1 MTIRRATADDLALLE
16 ELWREFEAEVPEPPH
31 REQQAEVELAEIP
44 GYFEEGAVALLAEL
58 DGSAV
63 GYALAKLQS
72 RRICFLSDLYVR
84 PAARRRGVAR
94 ALMASVV
101 DWGVERGADV
111 MTLEV
116 LSTNTDARTM
126 YDRIG
131 FTEEMATLVAPLDRL
146 SERLV
151 DRAAGVSYGSIHVQ
165 TDDALA
171 VRKSVEIYVPRLPG
185 GSRGSVIAPPRNGW
199 TAVYDELCD
208 REPEMLRRLAVDLS
222 NRMAP
227 VVLLL
232 GVEHDVVVRYV
243 LLERGRI
250 VDEYLSVPEYYG
262 PIPPGDVIGLGAN
275 PTVAHRLTGAD
286 PARVK
291 DLARIARSPGDLPP
305 PGELFD
311 QLAEL
316 FGLEGTVH
324 GYEEAVV
331 LSGATVLERAPEA
344 SSQSP
349 PA

>member
-1 MTIRRATADDLALLE
+1 MTIRRATRADLALLR
-16 ELWREFEAEVPEPPH
+16 ELWREFEAEVPEPSH
-31 REQQAEVELAEIP
+31 RETQADVELAEIP
-44 GYFEEGAVALLAEL
+44 GYLEDGALALLAEA
-58 DGSAV
+58 DGSPA
-63 GYALAKLQS
+63 GYALAKLESQ
-72 RRICFLSDLYVR
+72 RICHLSDLYVR
-84 PAARRRGVAR
+84 PAARRRGLAR
-94 ALMASVV
+94 ALMAHVV
-101 DWGVERGADV
+101 DWGTERGADV

-151 DRAAGVSYGSIHVQ
+151 ERAAGASYGSIHVQ

-171 VRKSVEIYVPRLPG
+171 VGKSVEIYVPRLPG
-185 GSRGSVIAPPRNGW
+185 GSRGSVVAPPRNGW

-227 VVLLL
+227 VVLVI

-243 LLERGRI
+243 LLERGRV

-262 PIPPGDVIGLGAN
+262 PLPPGDVIGLGAN
-275 PTVAHRLTGAD
+275 PTVAHRLAGAD

-291 DLARIARSPGDLPP
+291 EIARIARSPGELPP

-311 QLAEL
+311 QLVEL

-324 GYEEAVV
+324 GYAEAVS
-331 LSGATVLERAPEA
+331 LPGATLVERR
-344 SSQSP
+344 
-349 PA
+349 PAAGS

>member
-1 MTIRRATADDLALLE
+1 MTIRRATRDDLATLE

-31 REQQAEVELAEIP
+31 REAQAEAELAELP
-44 GYFEEGAVALLAEL
+44 GYLEDAALALIAEL
-58 DGSAV
+58 DGAPA
-63 GYALAKLQS
+63 GYALAKLEA
-72 RRICFLSDLYVR
+72 RRICYLSDLYVR
-84 PAARRRGVAR
+84 PAARRRGLAR
-94 ALMASVV
+94 ALMASVAA
-101 DWGVERGADV
+101 WGSECGADV

-116 LSTNTDARTM
+116 LSTNTGARTM

-146 SERLV
+146 SEQLV
-151 DRAAGVSYGSIHVQ
+151 DREGGSYGSIHVQ

-171 VRKSVEIYVPRLPG
+171 VRRSVEIYVPRLPG
-185 GSRGSVIAPPRNGW
+185 GSRGSVVAAPRNGW

-227 VVLLL
+227 VVLML

-250 VDEYLSVPEYYG
+250 VDEYLSVPEYFG
-262 PIPPGDVIGLGAN
+262 PLPPGDVVGLGAN

-291 DLARIARSPGDLPP
+291 ELARIARSPGELPP
-305 PGELFD
+305 PAQLYD
-311 QLAEL
+311 QFAEL
-316 FGLEGTVH
+316 FGLEGTVR
-324 GYEEAVV
+324 GYAEAAK
-331 LSGATVLERAPEA
+331 LPGATVLERSA
-344 SSQSP
+344 
-349 PA
+349 